1 MSFSELDAKF
11 MQTAL
16 ELAWQGRF
24 STSPNPRVGCVI
36 THGEQIVGQGFHVC
50 AGQPH
55 AEIHALHQA
64 GYLAKAATAY
74 VTLEPCSHTGR
85 TGPCAQALIDAHIKR
100 VVVAMSDPNPLV
112 KGNGLQM
119 LQKAG
124 IQVDSGLFAQ
134 QARELNSGFLSRQ
147 ERNKPY
153 IRLKIAA
160 SLDSKTALSNGLSQ
174 WITGEVARDDVQ
186 TLRAESCAILTGVNT
201 ILADDPLLNVRRFS
215 TLRQPLRII
224 LDSRLRLTP
233 EYQVIQDTKSPTLI
247 ITTVTDSAKKAIFAS
262 YPHVSILTVP
272 ANLRGQIDLQK
283 LWAILAKR
291 DIGSILVEAGSI
303 LNSALLTA
311 DAVDEIIYYQAP
323 KILGANARNAIE
335 ISENPN
341 ALTEQKWQTVDVK
354 VLGQDCRWLLRHRE
368 SAEWLVGKA
377 ASDA

>member
-1 MSFSELDAKF
+1 M
-11 MQTAL
+11 
-16 ELAWQGRF
+16 
-24 STSPNPRVGCVI
+24 
-36 THGEQIVGQGFHVC
+36 
-50 AGQPH
+50 
-55 AEIHALHQA
+55 
-64 GYLAKAATAY
+64 
-74 VTLEPCSHTGR
+74 
-85 TGPCAQALIDAHIKR
+85 
-100 VVVAMSDPNPLV
+100 
-112 KGNGLQM
+112 
-119 LQKAG
+119 
-124 IQVDSGLFAQ
+124 
-134 QARELNSGFLSRQ
+134 
-147 ERNKPY
+147 
-153 IRLKIAA
+153 KIAA

-174 WITGEVARDDVQ
+174 WITGEAARDDVQ